1 MELNVLYPAE
11 EEKEYTNSTY
21 LIVSRV
27 AYLIGVPQ
35 KIFENEFEPP
45 KIEIYNELENNK
57 NARIIRNLC
66 MIRTGLEK
74 YFTKIQRAMMFD
86 MKNLGTLPQYIPP
99 HCIEQLHQDGIPLM
113 KANYKAEKYV
123 FDINRYIADRINL
136 CRELF
141 PIWIDWD
148 YIRELFIMPHG
159 LTEAGAKRANRE
171 FHDNMLHYPYQVYLN
186 WHGAARGN
194 ILYNDKK
201 FVSLLYEAHEDF
213 FQDMSK
219 VTDASDATKSNIYD
233 FIGSNEKTAF
243 VVDCENS
250 DPYKLHAV
258 LRNLDSDELAKVSK
272 IILYDDPHTTVAW
285 KILNEFTN
293 IPVEHILVERVKQ
306 NKSLVDMSLAV
317 GACKEFYQGR
327 ADSFVIVSSDSDYW
341 GLISTLP
348 EARFLVMVEE
358 SKCGHDMKNAMEN
371 AGIFYC
377 YIDDFCTGNSEEVK
391 LHTLRNEIR
400 QRLNDAFQVNVG
412 ELLQQ
417 VYRETMVD
425 MTAGEKKQFYNTY
438 IKPMRIVIDAE
449 GNASIRLGGD

>member
-1 MELNVLYPAE
+1 MELNPLYLE
-11 EEKEYTNSTY
+11 EEENQYTNSTY
-21 LIVSRV
+21 LIVSKV
-27 AYLIGVPQ
+27 AYLIKKKK

-74 YFTKIQRAMMFD
+74 YFTKIQRAMTFD
-86 MKNLGTLPQYIPP
+86 MKNLGTLPEYIPP
-99 HCIEQLHQDGIPLM
+99 HCITQLHEDGIPLM
-113 KANYKAEKYV
+113 KANYRAEKYV

-141 PIWIDWD
+141 PIWIDWE
-148 YIRELFIMPHG
+148 YLRELFIMPHG
-159 LTEAGAKRANRE
+159 LTETGAKRANRE
-171 FHDNMLHYPYQVYLN
+171 FHENMARYPYQVYLN
-186 WHGAARGN
+186 WHGGACGN

-233 FIGSNEKTAF
+233 FIGNNEKTAF

-258 LRNLDSDELAKVSK
+258 LRNLDSEELAKVSK

-348 EARFLVMVEE
+348 EAHFLVMVEE

-400 QRLNDAFQVNVG
+400 QRLNEAFQVNVE

-438 IKPMRIVIDAE
+438 IKPMRIVIDAQ